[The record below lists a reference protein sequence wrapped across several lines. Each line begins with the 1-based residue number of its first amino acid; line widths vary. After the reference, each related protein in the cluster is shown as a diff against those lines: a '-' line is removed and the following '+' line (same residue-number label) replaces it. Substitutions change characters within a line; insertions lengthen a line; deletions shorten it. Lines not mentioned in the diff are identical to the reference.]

1 MNSLF
6 RKYASRRSV
15 SSLISLQSRLSPL
28 PSLPESATSV
38 LALIGVESRT
48 SDHFRAALER
58 ACLGSCA
65 RRFHSS
71 ARPLGFKASDV
82 ARAEYAVDDFSEE
95 EREGRKGADSDEGL
109 EIAKLGISD
118 DIVRALSKKGITK
131 LFPIQRAVLEP
142 AMQGRDM
149 IGRARTGTGKTLAF
163 GIPIM
168 DKIIQF
174 NAKHGRGRN
183 PLALVMAPTRE
194 LARQVEK
201 EFRESAPILDT
212 ICVYGGVPIS
222 SQMNTLDYGVDV
234 VVGTPGRIIDL
245 LKRGALN
252 LSEVQFVVLDEA
264 DQMLN
269 VGFDEDV
276 EIILEKIP
284 QKHQSMMFSA
294 TMPNWI
300 RRLTQKY
307 LKDPVT
313 IDLVG
318 DSDKKLAEGIALYS
332 IASDTFSKPSILGPL
347 ITEHAKGGKC
357 IVFTQ
362 TKRDADRLS
371 HSMGHSFRCEPLH
384 GDISQNQRERT
395 LAGFRD
401 GRFNIL
407 IATDV
412 AARGLDVPNVDLIIH
427 YELPNSS
434 EIFVHRSGRTGRAG
448 KTGTAILIYTE
459 QQTRSVRVIEQDVG
473 CKFKELPRITVDG
486 AKRDMLGDM
495 GGGGRFGSFG
505 GGSRLNDSGFGRSGG
520 YGGSGFGRSG
530 GSSGRMGGGYGESG
544 SGRFGSFGGSSS
556 GRSSAFGDIGSS
568 RPGGFGGSGSGRLGG
583 FGDSGGARSGNFTD
597 SSSGRSCGFGEPG
610 FGGSGFSR
618 SDGFGGS
625 DSGNSG
631 GFGNS
636 GSRNSGG
643 SGDYGVG
650 RSIKWW
656 VWKLQFEPITWLW
669 KLWLG
674 AMRQRLQRHRFKPIR
689 WWVWKLWFEP
699 VRRVYHYQQHCD
711 PFFRLTGRIGVHELG
726 TGIGSISMHSLLLSL
741 RAFLVNIFLKPC
753 VSSYVVPYSSMS
765 LAPA

>member
-1 MNSLF
+1 MNFLF
-6 RKYASRRSV
+6 RKCPSIPSKCTL
-15 SSLISLQSRLSPL
+15 SSLISIQSFRLSPS
-28 PSLPESATSV
+28 PSLSESVTFTNAV
-38 LALIGVESRT
+38 T
-48 SDHFRAALER
+48 SDETRPSDHLRAASEKLW
-58 ACLGSCA
+58 LGGSHG
-65 RRFHSS
+65 RGFHIS
-71 ARPLGFKASDV
+71 AGPLGFKASDV
-82 ARAEYAVDDFSEE
+82 VRAQYAVDDFSDE
-95 EREGRKGADSDEGL
+95 ERAGDAGKKAGNRDEGL

-118 DIVRALSKKGITK
+118 DIVKALAKRGITK

-183 PLALVMAPTRE
+183 PLALVLAPTRE

-201 EFRESAPILDT
+201 EFRESAPNLDT

-245 LKRGALN
+245 IKRGALN

-264 DQMLN
+264 DQMLA

-276 EIILEKIP
+276 EVILDKLP
-284 QKHQSMMFSA
+284 KKRQGMMFSA
-294 TMPNWI
+294 TMPSWI
-300 RRLTQKY
+300 RRLTQKH
-307 LKDPVT
+307 LKDPLT

-318 DSDKKLAEGIALYS
+318 DSDQKLADGITLYS
-332 IASDTFSKPSILGPL
+332 IASDTYGKPSILGPL

-362 TKRDADRLS
+362 TKRDADRLAY
-371 HSMGHSFRCEPLH
+371 SMGRSHKCEPLH
-384 GDISQNQRERT
+384 GDISQNQREKT

-412 AARGLDVPNVDLIIH
+412 AARGLDVPNVDLVIH

-448 KTGTAILIYTE
+448 KKGSAILIHTE
-459 QQTRSVRVIEQDVG
+459 QQTRAVRVIEQDVG
-473 CKFKELPRITVDG
+473 CKFKELPRIAVEG
-486 AKRDMLGDM
+486 GSRDMYGDM

-505 GGSRLNDSGFGRSGG
+505 GGSRLSDSGFGRS
-520 YGGSGFGRSG
+520 GGSGFGRSG
-530 GSSGRMGGGYGESG
+530 GFGGSSGRAGGGYGESG

-556 GRSSAFGDIGSS
+556 GRS
-568 RPGGFGGSGSGRLGG
+568 GG
-583 FGDSGGARSGNFTD
+583 FGDSG
-597 SSSGRSCGFGEPG
+597 SGRSSGFS
-610 FGGSGFSR
+610 GSGFSR
-618 SDGFGGS
+618 
-625 DSGNSG
+625 SG

-636 GSRNSGG
+636 GSGHAGGFGDSGSRRFGSFGDDGSGRSSGFGNSSSSQSGGFANSGSSRFG
-643 SGDYGVG
+643 SFGGFGDNGAADDDQKAG
-650 RSIKWW
+650 RK
-656 VWKLQFEPITWLW
+656 
-669 KLWLG
+669 
-674 AMRQRLQRHRFKPIR
+674 
-689 WWVWKLWFEP
+689 
-699 VRRVYHYQQHCD
+699 
-711 PFFRLTGRIGVHELG
+711 FF
-726 TGIGSISMHSLLLSL
+726 
-741 RAFLVNIFLKPC
+741 
-753 VSSYVVPYSSMS
+753 
-765 LAPA
+765 